1 VCFSQLIWNYRGVRQ
16 QPEPLKRQ
24 VQLHWKSVAV
34 AAVVGVLVVV
44 LTWLAGP
51 GLFGGGETPQGTVVQ
66 AEITKPTLCS
76 VANAQETVRFPLGGT
91 TRDGTLN
98 ACGHGQGE
106 RVDITVP
113 ADAGDGLI
121 QVNTATVVAGSND
134 LRRPVAL
141 GLLAISSLA
150 GACYAFLLIR
160 ATTNVTTAKATGAS
174 QA

>member
-1 VCFSQLIWNYRGVRQ
+1 VRQ
-16 QPEPLKRQ
+16 QAEPLKRQ

-44 LTWLAGP
+44 LSWLAGP
-51 GLFGGGETPQGTVVQ
+51 KFLGSEKAPQGTVVQ
-66 AEITKPTLCS
+66 AEVTKATLCS

-113 ADAGDGLI
+113 ADAGAGVL
-121 QVNTATVVAGSND
+121 QVNTAMVVAGSND
-134 LRRPVAL
+134 LRRPVGL

-150 GACYAFLLIR
+150 GACYVFLFIR
-160 ATTNVTTAKATGAS
+160 ATTKVTTAKATAPS